1 MKKLLIF
8 SSLIV
13 FSVLLVD
20 QATKYY
26 IKAKLGYFDVVTV
39 TSFFNIVYAE
49 NTGSAF
55 GMFKSLGAY
64 FFIIVSIAAIIFLAV
79 LIFKDKGNS
88 AAYSLLL
95 GGAAG
100 NLLDRFING
109 YVVDFLDFHLVHAY
123 VVDLFGYHLTLHH
136 WPAFN
141 VADSALSLGITILL
155 IKTIRDSFWHAH
167 KD

>member
-1 MKKLLIF
+1 MKKLLF
-8 SSLIV
+8 SSSLIV
-13 FSVLLVD
+13 VAVFLLD

-26 IKAKLGYFDVVTV
+26 IKVKLGYFDVVTV

-64 FFIIVSIAAIIFLAV
+64 FFIIVSIAAIVFLAV
-79 LIFKDKGNS
+79 LIVKDRSNS

-100 NLLDRFING
+100 NLLDRFIHG
-109 YVVDFLDFHLVHAY
+109 HVIDFLDFHLA
-123 VVDLFGYHLTLHH
+123 GQH

-141 VADSALSLGITILL
+141 IADSALTAGITILL
-155 IKTIRDSFWHAH
+155 IKTIRDSYRHVR

>member
-1 MKKLLIF
+1 MKKLLLS

-13 FSVLLVD
+13 VTVFILD

-26 IKAKLGYFDVVTV
+26 IKATLGYFDVVTV

-55 GMFKSLGAY
+55 GMFKSLGPY

-79 LIFKDKGNS
+79 IIVKDRSNS

-95 GGAAG
+95 GGAVG
-100 NLLDRFING
+100 NLLDRFIHG
-109 YVVDFLDFHLVHAY
+109 YVIDFLDFHLA
-123 VVDLFGYHLTLHH
+123 GHH

-141 VADSALSLGITILL
+141 VADSALTVGIVFLL
-155 IKTIRDSFWHAH
+155 IKTIHDSRRHAR